1 MNITQFRLDFPLFAN
16 TTKYPDAMVTF
27 WSNLAEKQIIE
38 DRWGDIY
45 IQAVE
50 LHTAHHLIIASDG
63 NIGKQTGLTNSKSI
77 GDVSVGYDTT
87 STIELNAGH
96 WNLTT
101 YGRMFIRLARMYGAG
116 CVQL

>member
-1 MNITQFRLDFPLFAN
+1 MNIAQFRLDFPLFAD

-27 WSNLAEKQIIE
+27 WGNIAEKQIIE

-45 IQAVE
+45 TQAVE
-50 LHTAHHLIIASDG
+50 LYTAHSLVLATDAK
-63 NIGKQTGLTNSKSI
+63 IGKTTGLQNSKAV

-96 WNLTT
+96 WNLTI
-101 YGRMFIRLARMYGAG
+101 YGRQFIRLARMYGAG